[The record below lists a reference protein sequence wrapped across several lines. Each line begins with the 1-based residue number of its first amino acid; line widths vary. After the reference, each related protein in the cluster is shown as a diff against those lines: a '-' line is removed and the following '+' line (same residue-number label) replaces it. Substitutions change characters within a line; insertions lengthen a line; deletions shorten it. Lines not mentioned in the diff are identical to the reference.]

1 MRKRIYLCVLAG
13 VLTLETGA
21 VTVQAAELDLPVA
34 AEKNITKLTEGED
47 TTAGE
52 LGDMDNAADHTDST
66 IDSTADRTDEANDT
80 EDDGMRNDTVDPAD
94 QEVISSGDAE
104 QEVQGKDSEAEDQ
117 EEKTEDSEAEETFEE
132 EISELDTYNAGV
144 SSVEAFVIRFYT
156 KALQREQDAEGVQYW
171 TKALKNG
178 SKNGAGIADAFIFGE
193 EFKAKKVSNSTF
205 IDILYQVFMD
215 RSGRRRGEKLLDEPA
230 RTGNLPKKHMQ

>member
-66 IDSTADRTDEANDT
+66 IDSTADHTDEANDT

-132 EISELDTYNAGV
+132 EIFELDTYNAGV
-144 SSVEAFVIRFYT
+144 HRW
-156 KALQREQDAEGVQYW
+156 KRL
-171 TKALKNG
+171 
-178 SKNGAGIADAFIFGE
+178 
-193 EFKAKKVSNSTF
+193 
-205 IDILYQVFMD
+205 
-215 RSGRRRGEKLLDEPA
+215 
-230 RTGNLPKKHMQ
+230 